1 MPRTARAA
9 VDRPAQGIPLFAVE
23 TVRALIDRDIVEPI
37 EGLYRLTGEVGELA
51 VPDSLHALLAAR
63 LDAMDP
69 SARRLVADAA
79 VLGTTF
85 PAEALA
91 AVCGQDEAAVRAAL
105 DELVRREVL
114 AVSADP
120 LSPQKGSY
128 RFAQDM
134 LRQVAYEPCPGGTA
148 RPGI

>member
-1 MPRTARAA
+1 MKP
-9 VDRPAQGIPLFAVE
+9 V
-23 TVRALIDRDIVEPI
+23 

-69 SARRLVADAA
+69 SARRLVADGAE
-79 VLGTTF
+79 LGITF

-120 LSPQKGSY
+120 LSPQNVAVT

-134 LRQVAYEPCPGGTA
+134 LRQVAYGTRPGGTA
-148 RPGI
+148 RPGIWKVAAHLRAAFAA